1 MKNGINRGRMKLIEE
16 ELMNNGINR
25 GRTDK

>member
-1 MKNGINRGRMKLIEE
+1 MKNGINRRKMELIED

-25 GRTDK
+25 GRTDG